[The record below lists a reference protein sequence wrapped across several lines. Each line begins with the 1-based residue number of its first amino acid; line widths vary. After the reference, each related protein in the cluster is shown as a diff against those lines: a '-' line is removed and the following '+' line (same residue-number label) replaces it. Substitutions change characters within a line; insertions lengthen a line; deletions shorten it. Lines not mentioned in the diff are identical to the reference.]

1 MQARLRHISFFR
13 YLLLTLPFIPVV
25 YLVLL
30 QSAINRH
37 TNRMEQRL
45 EQETLVTRV
54 IPASQL
60 LWQEYGRE
68 IILPDGTLMDVASI
82 RLENNVY
89 IVRGLPDRQ
98 EQKLLHTMAQT
109 GDEEE
114 DCSIPATVELYCEQ
128 IPEPLQIVS
137 AAREWEQTGSEAI
150 TPGLHPILLPPPQA
164 CC

>member
-1 MQARLRHISFFR
+1 MQCRLRHIFFLR

-25 YLVLL
+25 YLVVL
-30 QSAINRH
+30 QSAIEGH

-60 LWQEYGRE
+60 HWQEYGRE

-82 RLENNVY
+82 RLENNSY
-89 IVRGLPDRQ
+89 IVRGLLDKH
-98 EQKLLHTMAQT
+98 EQNLLHTMAQT
-109 GDEEE
+109 GEEE
-114 DCSIPATVELYCEQ
+114 DDCSIPAAVELYCEQ

-137 AAREWEQTGSEAI
+137 PDREWEKTGSEAI
-150 TPGLHPILLPPPQA
+150 TPGLHPILLQPPQA
-164 CC
+164 RC